1 LRSAEYQ
8 VTSPA
13 THVPTVIVG
22 AGHAGL
28 AVSCRL
34 AERSIPHVVLE
45 RGEVA
50 NSWRTERWESLRL
63 LTPNW
68 QSRLPGVSYRGDD
81 PDGYMSMPD
90 VVDFITTYAS
100 TIAAPVHTHTK
111 VIRVGAHDQ
120 GYVVETDRG
129 TWTCDS
135 VVVASGSANIA
146 NVPAAAADVPSSIA
160 QVTAMT
166 YRSPDDL
173 DDRAVLVV
181 GASATGVQLADEICR
196 SGRAVTISVGE
207 HVRMPRTY
215 RGHDVFWWMDKA
227 GVLDETHDEVDD
239 LVRVRHL
246 PSPQLIGTPEHRS
259 IDLNALASLGAEIVG
274 RLTGIR
280 NGVAQ
285 FSGSLANVCML
296 ADLKMNRLLQT
307 FDGWA
312 ETSAVSD
319 ISPPRRFDATW
330 VPESARLE
338 VDFAADDIGSIVW
351 ATGYR
356 PDYSWLDVPVLD
368 AKGRVRH
375 VGGVTDA
382 PGLYVTGLNVLR
394 RRRSSFINGAEQD
407 SQELSEHIHRYLGFS
422 AIA

>member
-1 LRSAEYQ
+1 
-8 VTSPA
+8 
-13 THVPTVIVG
+13 
-22 AGHAGL
+22 
-28 AVSCRL
+28 VSCRL
-34 AERSIPHVVLE
+34 AERSVPHVVLE

-68 QSRLPGVSYRGDD
+68 QSRLPGVSYHGDD

-111 VIRVGAHDQ
+111 VIRVGAHDR

-135 VVVASGSANIA
+135 VVIASGGA
-146 NVPAAAADVPSSIA
+146 NVANLPAAAADVPSSIA

-181 GASATGVQLADEICR
+181 GASATGVQLADEIRR
-196 SGRAVTISVGE
+196 SGRSVTIAIGE

-215 RGHDVFWWMDKA
+215 RGHDVFWWMDRV
-227 GVLDETHDEVDD
+227 GILDETHDEVDD
-239 LVRVRHL
+239 LVRARHL
-246 PSPQLIGTPEHRS
+246 PSPQLIGTPERRS
-259 IDLNALASLGAEIVG
+259 IDLNALTDRGAEIVG
-274 RLTGIR
+274 RLTRIID
-280 NGVAQ
+280 GVAQ
-285 FSGSLANVCML
+285 FSGSLANVAML

-307 FDGWA
+307 FDNWA
-312 ETSAVSD
+312 EVTGLSD
-319 ISPPRRFDATW
+319 IGPPERFDATR
-330 VPESARLE
+330 VPGSARLV
-338 VDFAADDIGSIVW
+338 VDLAADDIGTIVW

-368 AKGRVRH
+368 PKGRIRH
-375 VGGVTDA
+375 VGGVTDS
-382 PGLYVTGLNVLR
+382 PGLYVTGLSVLR

-407 SQELSEHIHRYLGFS
+407 SLELSEHLHRYLGVRS
-422 AIA
+422 IA